1 MVDNILNEIKDYPLL
16 HSSHLLQSVVCK
28 AIQHNVPCIGEFLDA
43 RIIPSSRLESSEKMS
58 SGAIKEEL
66 LNEVCG

>member
-1 MVDNILNEIKDYPLL
+1 
-16 HSSHLLQSVVCK
+16 
-28 AIQHNVPCIGEFLDA
+28 VPCIGEFLDA